1 MRICSIHC
9 VESKDRK
16 TKANHSRSMIRA
28 KLYLCTYRS
37 INHRI
42 RQAYITHSLLPYGVS
57 SEASA
62 PAPAPADMAP
72 FIRSVNRATNN
83 SCSWEESSDT
93 LFPPPQDDPTH
104 YPTSYRIVSVI
115 VARGSIAKWKDPF
128 LHGQVCGDLEGLTF
142 DKSYD
147 AIRFL
152 RRR

>member
-62 PAPAPADMAP
+62 PAPALAKWRHSFDRLIERPATAAAGRNP
-72 FIRSVNRATNN
+72 QIRSFHPLKMN
-83 SCSWEESSDT
+83 
-93 LFPPPQDDPTH
+93 
-104 YPTSYRIVSVI
+104 PTSTLVSHRIRYHRTWIDGKMEGSVL
-115 VARGSIAKWKDPF
+115 AWPSLWRP
-128 LHGQVCGDLEGLTF
+128 
-142 DKSYD
+142 
-147 AIRFL
+147 
-152 RRR
+152 RRLDVR